1 MTARDRAD
9 HTPALT
15 TGTAGQVPFADM
27 IEDRGER
34 MLRVVLLLTLALV
47 AVTIAVGFTVGVYD
61 PTRMFPRLAI
71 AAVCVLSL
79 LVLRRWGV
87 RAAVRIFLCAALG
100 VCVLQGFMS
109 SGIRTPSVAASPAVL
124 MLAGWFLGRRET
136 FLLGTLAF
144 LSVTAMAVLEY
155 LGLFVPMPREVLDY
169 WLLLLIVIP
178 VASMIGVHAHARFLD
193 QLRVATDGVRR
204 FEAELAARQ
213 RSEDRM
219 RATLENTP
227 NVAIQW
233 YDETGRVLYWNQAS
247 EALFGWPALEAV
259 GVRMGGLFLSA
270 AEADEVI
277 ATMRTLDPGGLC
289 DGPREYG
296 VRCRDGSRRWVSS
309 TMFAIPGDS
318 GRPTYVCMDIDI
330 SERKRTEAE
339 LKARNE
345 SLRLLSELSSR
356 VYAVSDVESI
366 LRIAIDV
373 VRVVTRAPGVLTYLC
388 EPGGRYLHL
397 VAQQGFD
404 EDYEWIAERV
414 DLLHSWTGL
423 SLKSRKPQ
431 VAYDIRRES
440 QFDPLIREALLAR
453 GLGSGV
459 VIPLLDSDEPLGCI
473 TLFYPSD
480 ALSASGRGEMETYEA
495 VSRTLSMAIANVRRL
510 DQLRHQ
516 ARHDTL
522 TGLPNRAALHDEFA
536 RLNLDA
542 GARPSMMLLDLDRFK
557 EVNDTLGHH
566 IGDQLLGA
574 LSQRLTDTVGTD
586 GAITCRLGGD
596 EFAVL
601 LHDAGGSDEALARA
615 RAIRQALVRPFDV
628 DGMSLKVGA
637 SVGVAMYPEHGTD
650 SHGLLRAADVA
661 MYRAKGHALGVVLYD
676 RDADVHSPQ
685 RLALLAELADAIT
698 HGELVMHYQPK
709 LDLHTGD
716 ICGFEALVRWRHP
729 KLGLLFPGSFMPLAE
744 ASEVIHQFTR
754 AVMDLAMADCARL
767 RAIGLTQPVAL
778 NLSAR
783 NLVDDRCVNDIEDL
797 IAAHGLDYRDIELEI
812 TETTIMHDPAQV
824 ADLLD
829 RLDRRGVG
837 LAIDDFG
844 TGYSSLAHLKRL
856 PMDFLKVDRTFVRDM
871 IVDDQDAAIVRST
884 ITLAHSLDM
893 KVIAEGVEDR
903 ATLDM
908 LRGMGCDMIQGY
920 HLSKPLPLEDLLVW
934 VERRAAG
941 AALAVC

>member
-1 MTARDRAD
+1 M
-9 HTPALT
+9 
-15 TGTAGQVPFADM
+15 
-27 IEDRGER
+27 
-34 MLRVVLLLTLALV
+34 
-47 AVTIAVGFTVGVYD
+47 
-61 PTRMFPRLAI
+61 
-71 AAVCVLSL
+71 
-79 LVLRRWGV
+79 
-87 RAAVRIFLCAALG
+87 
-100 VCVLQGFMS
+100 
-109 SGIRTPSVAASPAVL
+109 
-124 MLAGWFLGRRET
+124 
-136 FLLGTLAF
+136 
-144 LSVTAMAVLEY
+144 
-155 LGLFVPMPREVLDY
+155 
-169 WLLLLIVIP
+169 
-178 VASMIGVHAHARFLD
+178 
-193 QLRVATDGVRR
+193 
-204 FEAELAARQ
+204 ARQ

-233 YDETGRVLYWNQAS
+233 YDGGGRVRYWNQAS
-247 EALFGWPALEAV
+247 EALFGWSAQEALGA
-259 GVRMGGLFLSA
+259 RMGELTLGP
-270 AEADEVI
+270 AEADEVLSR
-277 ATMRTLDPGGLC
+277 MRTLDPGGACL
-289 DGPREYG
+289 GPNEHG

-318 GRPTYVCMDIDI
+318 GLPTYVCMVVDI
-330 SERKRTEAE
+330 SERRRTEAA

-373 VRVVTRAPGVLTYLC
+373 VRVVTGAPGVLTYLST
-388 EPGGRYLHL
+388 PGGRYLRL
-397 VAQQGFD
+397 VAQHGFD
-404 EDYEWIAERV
+404 DDYESIAGRV
-414 DLLHSWTGL
+414 DLQRSWTGQSL
-423 SLKSRKPQ
+423 SLRKPQ
-431 VAYDIRRES
+431 VAYDIRREHS
-440 QFDPLIREALLAR
+440 FDPVIREALLAR
-453 GLGSGV
+453 DLGSGV
-459 VIPLLDSDEPLGCI
+459 VIPLLDDDEPLGCI

-480 ALSASGRGEMETYEA
+480 ALSESGRGEMETYEA

-510 DQLRHQ
+510 DQLRHK

-536 RLNLDA
+536 RLDVDG

-574 LSQRLTDTVGTD
+574 LSQRLAETVGTEE
-586 GAITCRLGGD
+586 ALTCRLGGD

-601 LHDAGGSDEALARA
+601 LHDAGTADRALARA
-615 RAIRQALVRPFDV
+615 RAIREALVRPFDV

-637 SVGVAMYPEHGTD
+637 SVGVAMYPDHGTD

-685 RLALLAELADAIT
+685 RLALLAELAEAIT

-709 LDLHTGD
+709 LDLRTGA
-716 ICGFEALVRWRHP
+716 IAGFEALVRWRHP

-744 ASEVIHQFTR
+744 ASEVIHPFTR
-754 AVMDLAMADCARL
+754 AVMDLAMADCVRL
-767 RAIGLTQPVAL
+767 RARGLTQPVAL

-783 NLVDDRCVNDIEDL
+783 NLVDDRCVNDIEEL
-797 IAAHGLDYRDIELEI
+797 IAAHGLGYEDIELEI

-908 LRGMGCDMIQGY
+908 LREMGCDMIQGY
-920 HLSKPLPLEDLLVW
+920 HLSKPLPLEDLLTW
-934 VERRAAG
+934 IERRTTG